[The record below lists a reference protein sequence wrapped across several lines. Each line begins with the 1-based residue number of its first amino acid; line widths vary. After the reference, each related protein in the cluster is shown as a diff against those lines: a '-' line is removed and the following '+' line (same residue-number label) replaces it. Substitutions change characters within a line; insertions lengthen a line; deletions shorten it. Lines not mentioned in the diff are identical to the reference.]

1 VKPVIPLLNMPEN
14 NTVTIALGS
23 NIGDRQ
29 KNLANAKKQIKKFV
43 TIEKKSSIYETDP
56 VDYENQDK
64 FLNQVIIGKTKYSPQ
79 ETLKK
84 LQTIE
89 KKMGRIKKIT
99 KGPRIIDLDI
109 LFFNSETLNTKNL
122 IIPHPEIQNRR
133 FILKPLT
140 EISPNFIH
148 PTLKKSIKELFNN
161 LQSYKKV
168 KIWT

>member
-1 VKPVIPLLNMPEN
+1 MKPVIPLLNMPEN